1 MVSRARKPRRR
12 EPAPKAVRART
23 GEDYR
28 SRAVWV
34 LALALVVGPDSALEK
49 LFRAVD
55 QRMGEF
61 SYAISLP

>member
-1 MVSRARKPRRR
+1 MRNAIRGQAASEYLILVSL
-12 EPAPKAVRART
+12 
-23 GEDYR
+23 
-28 SRAVWV
+28 